1 MNRLDKKVL
10 FVLATP
16 MQIVTALHIINC
28 YNLKADMICLEDHLP
43 KAKIYANRL
52 RQLGIL
58 GEVKV
63 VSSRGNQELLLQR
76 YAEIFVTNNIF
87 LWNYREQLIQS
98 KSVISIFDEG
108 SMCYLTRFI
117 EDCYRCCKGQNIY
130 LYEPRMANFYG
141 DTRFIIK
148 EIPKIQI
155 ENKVLLEQL
164 NKVFEVNASEVL
176 LSDVDTMHVFFSQ
189 PFEHQLSIK
198 AKLRKIFKIRR
209 SHSNWEYAL
218 DAHRICQQ
226 EILERIKKT
235 GLSLYRK
242 FHPRERMKVL
252 TENTVQWNYPW
263 ELYLL
268 HHPHTKVVQYSL
280 FSSVLTA
287 SFVLGDSYDITNYYL
302 YPIVVK
308 ELIESGYM
316 DALDNDLLIFF
327 DRLVKAGKV
336 IPVHSLEELERI
348 FQDEV

>member
-52 RQLGIL
+52 SQLEIL

-63 VSSRGNQELLLQR
+63 VPSRGNQELLLQR
-76 YAEIFVTNNIF
+76 YTEIFITNNIF
-87 LWNYREQLIQS
+87 LWNYQEQLMQS

-117 EDCYRCCKGQNIY
+117 EECYRCCKWQNIY
-130 LYEPRMANFYG
+130 LYEPRLANFYG
-141 DTRFIIK
+141 DARFIIK

-155 ENKVLLEQL
+155 ENTVLLEQL
-164 NKVFEVNASEVL
+164 NKVFEVNANEVL
-176 LSDVDTMHVFFSQ
+176 LSDDDTMHVFFSQ
-189 PFEHQLSIK
+189 PFEHALSVK
-198 AKLRKIFKIRR
+198 AKLRRIFKIRQ
-209 SHSNWEYAL
+209 SHSNWEYVL
-218 DAHRICQQ
+218 DAH
-226 EILERIKKT
+226 KKYQKDIIEKIHKT
-235 GLSLYRK
+235 VLSLYRK
-242 FHPRERMKVL
+242 FHPREKERVL
-252 TENTVQWNYPW
+252 NKNTIQWDYPW

-287 SFVLGDSYDITNYYL
+287 SFVLGNSYDITNYYL

-308 ELIESGYM
+308 ELIESGYT

-336 IPVHSLEELERI
+336 IPVYSLEELERI
-348 FQDEV
+348 IQHEV